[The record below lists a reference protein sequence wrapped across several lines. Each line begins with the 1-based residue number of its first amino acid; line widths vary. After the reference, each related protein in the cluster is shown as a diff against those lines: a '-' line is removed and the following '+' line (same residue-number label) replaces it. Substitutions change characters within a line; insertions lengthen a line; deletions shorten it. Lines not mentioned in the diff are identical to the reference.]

1 MFTKS
6 QHIASCNSGNLDKL
20 WSLPYGKNQDIWK
33 SHIFCYQEYLFVIIL
48 ATFLPYLL
56 NYLISQFEIFTS
68 ITYKLSSIQ
77 KLVNE
82 HKNKTQDLN
91 WIDKLTMKQFKW
103 CLIVETYR
111 ISQTLP
117 PYDVEVWIIAKPD
130 LSNITCYCNANLYV
144 QIFIEIKK
152 KITFQPQNL
161 FVQKFDCQKYCK
173 TSCQKYCKT
182 RFKIYITRVHSQY
195 QQVL

>member
-1 MFTKS
+1 M
-6 QHIASCNSGNLDKL
+6 H
-20 WSLPYGKNQDIWK
+20 GKNQDIWK

-117 PYDVEVWIIAKPD
+117 QYDTEVWILAKPD
-130 LSNITCYCNANLYV
+130 LSKITANAMPTYL
-144 QIFIEIKK
+144 FKFSLKLGK